1 MVAVCDL
8 VRLVGSGLGLDGLEQ
23 QRRVDM
29 PYYGEDKMNNHDLD
43 DADAMLQAHRAHA
56 DRLMILTL
64 ALLTLV
70 MLGVGWYQKALI
82 EAVAVALPAVLVPW
96 LIARSAPGSLLSRLS
111 VAVALMVQAALLIQI
126 TRGLIESHFL
136 IFSLLAFLLYYR
148 DWRPIVLAAAVIA
161 VHHLMFDILQARG
174 LSVYVFDHRNGF
186 DYVLL
191 HAVFVV
197 FEAVMLV
204 YMAVQLQARAVA
216 AARIGVLARQIAS
229 GDLRASVPADTSDE
243 TLRAVAG
250 MQSAL
255 SQTFAGLRAQAD
267 ALAGAASG
275 LTRQAAHLRESVDR
289 QEGATQGIR
298 QAGTAVLVA
307 SEALEGR
314 TADAQSLAQ
323 SSARSANEGGAV
335 VQRAVA
341 EIEGISQAIAVSS
354 SNMEKLGIQADKVV
368 TVVQLIREIAEQ
380 TNLLALNAAIE
391 AARAGEQ
398 GRGFSVVADE
408 VRKLAERTS
417 QATEEISRMMQ
428 AIEASKSETLA
439 SIGQAVQR
447 VGDGVD
453 LAKQAGSAMNE
464 IMRAVQ
470 AVESAI
476 SSMRTDLASQRD
488 AAMSLDS
495 QVGILES
502 SSREATQTSRDAH
515 DTVASLERIAVQLT
529 GMVSHW
535 RLA

>member
-1 MVAVCDL
+1 
-8 VRLVGSGLGLDGLEQ
+8 
-23 QRRVDM
+23 
-29 PYYGEDKMNNHDLD
+29 MNKHDLD
-43 DADAMLQAHRAHA
+43 DADAVLRGHRAHA
-56 DRLMILTL
+56 DRVMILTL
-64 ALLTLV
+64 GFLTLV
-70 MLGVGWYQKALI
+70 LLGVGWYQKALI
-82 EAVAVALPAVLVPW
+82 EAIAVALPALLVPW
-96 LIARSAPGSLLSRLS
+96 LMARMAPGTLLSRLA
-111 VAVALMVQAALLIQI
+111 VAVALMVQSALLIQI
-126 TRGLIESHFL
+126 TRGLVESHFL
-136 IFSLLAFLLYYR
+136 IFVLLAFLLYYR

-174 LSVYVFDHRNGF
+174 LPVYLFDHRNGL

-204 YMAVQLQARAVA
+204 YMAVQLQTRAVA
-216 AARIGVLARQIAS
+216 AARIAVLARQIAA
-229 GDLRASVPADTSDE
+229 GDLRLSVPADASDE

-267 ALAGAASG
+267 ALASAAGG
-275 LTRQAAHLRESVDR
+275 LTRQASHLNESVDR
-289 QEGATQGIR
+289 QEAATQGIR
-298 QAGTAVLVA
+298 QAGVAVLAA

-323 SSARSANEGGAV
+323 FSARSANEGGAV
-335 VQRAVA
+335 VQRAVT
-341 EIEGISQAIAVSS
+341 EIEGISQAISVSS
-354 SNMEKLGIQADKVV
+354 SNMEKLGTQADKVV
-368 TVVQLIREIAEQ
+368 TVVQLIREIADQ

-439 SIGQAVQR
+439 SIEQAVQR

-453 LAKQAGSAMNE
+453 LAKQAGSAMSE
-464 IMRAVQ
+464 ITSAVQ

-476 SSMRTDLASQRD
+476 LAMRTDLASQRD
-488 AAMSLDS
+488 AAVSLDA
-495 QVGILES
+495 QVGDLEA
-502 SSREATQTSRDAH
+502 SSRQATQASRDTH
-515 DTVASLERIAVQLT
+515 DTVASLERIAAQL
-529 GMVSHW
+529 GDMVSRW
-535 RLA
+535 RVA